1 VVKIGWNLQR
11 ASDDYL
17 GVRRALVVVALA
29 ALALALP
36 AAPAFAHAQL
46 LSTEPVGGT
55 AAAKAPGQVLLRFSE
70 PVQVSQAGVRVF
82 DADAERVTTET
93 ALHPRGKADEVALAL
108 PDLANGAYVVT
119 WRVTSADSHP
129 VHGAF
134 TFRVGPVPAAG
145 SNDQAL
151 ARQLLA
157 ADGGDTAVGAVY
169 SILRFL
175 AYGSLVLLV
184 GTLAF
189 LALIWPAGR
198 QVARARRLLVSAGAV
213 LAVTT
218 ALGIPTQALYA
229 NGLGFPELSSVGSH
243 LFESR
248 FGQVWGARLLLL
260 GVLAV
265 VLVAYRRWAAR
276 NSEGAPLPPA
286 LLAGG
291 GLTAAGLLL
300 TPALAGHAATRDLV
314 PLAVVSDLV
323 HLGSVSLW
331 LGGLVCL
338 VACVLPRRLADE
350 LSTVVPR
357 FSRLAGM
364 AVAAILVTGV
374 FQGWREVGSKDA
386 LTTTTYGRLLIV
398 KVILFGLM
406 VGLGA
411 LSRRWVHAR
420 YRVPAL
426 RLSPGPGA
434 AALDQETEAVSRL
447 RRAVGA
453 ETLLAVVVLAV
464 TSLLVSAEPARSALS
479 RPFSTELTTDDLLID
494 VTVDPAKAG
503 PTDFHFYTLSPE
515 GAVQDVAELTA
526 RLRLPE
532 ADVGPLPLKIEKVA
546 PGHYSAYGSEL
557 PLRGRWELE
566 VVARLTEIDQVRATT
581 TIPVR

>member
-1 VVKIGWNLQR
+1 LG
-11 ASDDYL
+11 DYP
-17 GVRRALVVVALA
+17 GVRRVLVVVAFA
-29 ALALALP
+29 ALGLVLP

-55 AAAKAPGQVLLRFSE
+55 AGDAPRRVLLRFSE
-70 PVQVSQAGVRVF
+70 PVQVSQVGVRVF
-82 DADAERVTTET
+82 DADAERITTET
-93 ALHPRGKADEVALAL
+93 ARHANGKSTEVVLPL
-108 PDLANGAYVVT
+108 PDLDNGAYVVT

-134 TFRVGPVPAAG
+134 TFRVGPVPASG
-145 SNDQAL
+145 NNDQAL

-169 SILRFL
+169 SALRFL

-189 LALIWPAGR
+189 LVLIWPAGR
-198 QVARARRLLVSAGAV
+198 RVARARRLVGWTGVVLGVS
-213 LAVTT
+213 T
-218 ALGIPTQALYA
+218 AAGIPTQALYA
-229 NGLGFPELSSVGSH
+229 NGLAFPELSSVGSH
-243 LFESR
+243 LFDSR

-260 GVLAV
+260 VVLAG
-265 VLVAYRRWAAR
+265 VLVACRRWADRTFEDA
-276 NSEGAPLPPA
+276 APPPG
-286 LLAGG
+286 LLVAG
-291 GLTAAGLLL
+291 GLTVAGLLL

-338 VACVLPRRLADE
+338 IACVLPRRLADE
-350 LSTVVPR
+350 LSDVVPR
-357 FSRLAGM
+357 FSRLAM
-364 AVAAILVTGV
+364 AAVATILVTGL

-386 LTTTTYGRLLIV
+386 LTTTTYGRLLLV
-398 KVILFGLM
+398 KFVLFGVM
-406 VGLGA
+406 VGLGG

-434 AALDQETEAVSRL
+434 AALDQDSETVARL
-447 RRAVGA
+447 RRTVGA
-453 ETLLAVVVLAV
+453 ETVVAVVVLAV
-464 TSLLVSAEPARSALS
+464 TSLLVAAEPARSALS
-479 RPFSTELTTDDLLID
+479 RPYSTELVTDDLLIN

-503 PTDFHFYTLSPE
+503 PSDFHFYTLTPE
-515 GAVQDVAELTA
+515 GAVADVAEFTA
-526 RLRLPE
+526 SLRLPD
-532 ADVGPLPLKIEKVA
+532 ADVGPLALKIDKVA

-557 PLRGRWELE
+557 PLRGSWELE

>member
-1 VVKIGWNLQR
+1 M
-11 ASDDYL
+11 
-17 GVRRALVVVALA
+17 RRVLVVVALA
-29 ALALALP
+29 ALALVLP

-46 LSTEPVGGT
+46 LSTEPVNGT
-55 AAAKAPGQVLLRFSE
+55 AAAKAPSQVLLRFSE
-70 PVQVSQAGVRVF
+70 AVQVSQAGIRVF

-93 ALHPRGKADEVALAL
+93 ARHAKGKADEVTLAL
-108 PDLANGAYVVT
+108 PDLANGLYVVT

-134 TFRVGPVPAAG
+134 TFRVGPVPAAA

-151 ARQLLA
+151 ARRLLA

-169 SILRFL
+169 SVLRFL

-189 LALIWPAGR
+189 LVVIWPAGR
-198 QVARARRLLVSAGAV
+198 RVARARRLLVSAWTV
-213 LAVTT
+213 LALAT
-218 ALGIPTQALYA
+218 AVGIPTQALYA
-229 NGLGFPELSSVGSH
+229 NGLGFSQLGSVGSH
-243 LFESR
+243 LFDSR

-260 GVLAV
+260 GGLAV
-265 VLVAYRRWAAR
+265 VLVAYRRWAAGNPDDAAPPR
-276 NSEGAPLPPA
+276 PLLVGGA
-286 LLAGG
+286 
-291 GLTAAGLLL
+291 LTAAGLLL

-314 PLAVVSDLV
+314 PLAIVSDLV

-338 VACVLPRRLADE
+338 VACVLPRRLAEE
-350 LSTVVPR
+350 LSAVVPR
-357 FSRLAGM
+357 FSRLA
-364 AVAAILVTGV
+364 AVAVTAILVTGV

-386 LTTTTYGRLLIV
+386 LTSTTYGRLLMV
-398 KVILFGLM
+398 KFILFGAM
-406 VGLGA
+406 VGFGG
-411 LSRRWVHAR
+411 LSRRWVQAR

-434 AALDQETEAVSRL
+434 AAGGDTETVSRL
-447 RRAVGA
+447 RRTVGA
-453 ETLLAVVVLAV
+453 ETVLAVIVLAV
-464 TSLLVSAEPARSALS
+464 TSLLVAAEPARSALS
-479 RPFSTELTTDDLLID
+479 RPYSTELTTDDLLID

-503 PTDFHFYTLSPE
+503 PTDFHFYTLTPE
-515 GAVQDVAELTA
+515 GAVADVAEFTA
-526 RLRLPE
+526 SLRLPE

>member
-1 VVKIGWNLQR
+1 MKTT
-11 ASDDYL
+11 ADDYP
-17 GVRRALVVVALA
+17 GVRRVLVAVALA
-29 ALALALP
+29 ALGLVLP

-55 AAAKAPGQVLLRFSE
+55 AAADAPRQVVLRFSE
-70 PVQVSQAGVRVF
+70 PVQVSQVGVRVF

-93 ALHPRGKADEVALAL
+93 ARHPKGKAQEVALPL
-108 PDLANGAYVVT
+108 PDLANGGYVVT

-134 TFRVGPVPAAG
+134 TFRVGPVPASG

-157 ADGGDTAVGAVY
+157 ADGGDTTVGATY
-169 SILRFL
+169 SALRFL

-184 GTLAF
+184 GSLAF
-189 LALIWPAGR
+189 VALVWPAGR
-198 QVARARRLLVSAGAV
+198 RMPRARRLVLAAGAV
-213 LAVTT
+213 LAITT
-218 ALGIPTQALYA
+218 ALGIPTQALYV
-229 NGLGFPELSSVGSH
+229 NGLAFSDLSTVGSH
-243 LFESR
+243 LFDSR
-248 FGQVWGARLLLL
+248 FGQVWGVRLLLL
-260 GVLAV
+260 GLLAV
-265 VLVAYRRWAAR
+265 VLVAFRRWDARSPQDAA
-276 NSEGAPLPPA
+276 PPRP

-314 PLAVVSDLV
+314 PLAVASDLV
-323 HLGSVSLW
+323 HLASVSLW

-357 FSRLAGM
+357 FSRLATV
-364 AVAAILVTGV
+364 AVAAVLVTGV
-374 FQGWREVGSKDA
+374 FQAWREVGSKDA
-386 LTTTTYGRLLIV
+386 LTSTTYGRLLMV
-398 KVILFGLM
+398 KVMLFGLL
-406 VGLGA
+406 VGLGG
-411 LSRRWVHAR
+411 LSRRWIHAR

-434 AALDQETEAVSRL
+434 AALDQDAETVSRL
-447 RRAVGA
+447 RRTVGA
-453 ETLLAVVVLAV
+453 ETVVAVVVLAV
-464 TSLLVSAEPARSALS
+464 TALLVAAEPARSALA

-503 PTDFHFYTLSPE
+503 PADFHFYTLTPE
-515 GAVQDVAELTA
+515 GAVSDVAEFTA
-526 RLRLPE
+526 RLRLAE
-532 ADVGPLPLKIEKVA
+532 ADVGPLPLNVEKVA
-546 PGHYSAYGSEL
+546 PGHYAAYRSEL
-557 PLRGRWELE
+557 PLRGSWELE
-566 VVARLTEIDQVRATT
+566 VVARLTEIDQVRATA

>member
-1 VVKIGWNLQR
+1 LG
-11 ASDDYL
+11 DYP
-17 GVRRALVVVALA
+17 GVRRVLVVVAFA
-29 ALALALP
+29 ALGLVLP

-55 AAAKAPGQVLLRFSE
+55 AGDAPRRVLLRFSE
-70 PVQVSQAGVRVF
+70 PVQVSQVGVRVF

-93 ALHPRGKADEVALAL
+93 ARHANGKSTEVVLPL
-108 PDLANGAYVVT
+108 PDLDNGAYVVT

-134 TFRVGPVPAAG
+134 TFRVGPVPASG
-145 SNDQAL
+145 NNDQAL

-169 SILRFL
+169 TALRFL

-189 LALIWPAGR
+189 LVLIWPAGR
-198 QVARARRLLVSAGAV
+198 RVARARRLVGWTGVV
-213 LAVTT
+213 LAVST
-218 ALGIPTQALYA
+218 AAGIPTQALYV
-229 NGLGFPELSSVGSH
+229 NGLAFPELSSVGSH
-243 LFESR
+243 LFDSR
-248 FGQVWGARLLLL
+248 FGQVWGVRLLLL
-260 GVLAV
+260 VVLAG
-265 VLVAYRRWAAR
+265 VLVACRRWADR
-276 NSEGAPLPPA
+276 NAEDAAPPPG
-286 LLAGG
+286 LLVAGG
-291 GLTAAGLLL
+291 VTVAGLLL

-338 VACVLPRRLADE
+338 IACVLPRRLADE
-350 LSTVVPR
+350 LSDVVPR
-357 FSRLAGM
+357 FSRLAM
-364 AVAAILVTGV
+364 AAVATILVTGL

-386 LTTTTYGRLLIV
+386 LTTTTYGRLLLV
-398 KVILFGLM
+398 KFVLFGVM
-406 VGLGA
+406 VGLGG

-434 AALDQETEAVSRL
+434 AAHDQDSETVARL
-447 RRAVGA
+447 RRTVGA
-453 ETLLAVVVLAV
+453 ETVVAVVVLAV
-464 TSLLVSAEPARSALS
+464 TSLLVAAEPARSALS
-479 RPFSTELTTDDLLID
+479 RPYSTELVTDDLLID

-503 PTDFHFYTLSPE
+503 PSDFHFYTLTPE
-515 GAVQDVAELTA
+515 GAVADVAEFTA
-526 RLRLPE
+526 RLRLPA
-532 ADVGPLPLKIEKVA
+532 ADVGPLALKIDKVA

-557 PLRGRWELE
+557 PLRGSWELE

>member
-1 VVKIGWNLQR
+1 M
-11 ASDDYL
+11 
-17 GVRRALVVVALA
+17 VVAFA
-29 ALALALP
+29 ALGLVLP

-55 AAAKAPGQVLLRFSE
+55 AGDAPRRVLLRFSE
-70 PVQVSQAGVRVF
+70 PVQVSQVGVRVF
-82 DADAERVTTET
+82 DADAERITTET
-93 ALHPRGKADEVALAL
+93 ARHANGKSTEVVLPL
-108 PDLANGAYVVT
+108 PDLDNGAYVVT

-134 TFRVGPVPAAG
+134 TFRVGPVPASG
-145 SNDQAL
+145 NNDQAL

-169 SILRFL
+169 SALRFL

-189 LALIWPAGR
+189 LVLIWPAGR
-198 QVARARRLLVSAGAV
+198 RVARARRLVGWTGVVLGVS
-213 LAVTT
+213 T
-218 ALGIPTQALYA
+218 AAGIPTQALYA
-229 NGLGFPELSSVGSH
+229 NGLAFPELSSVGSH
-243 LFESR
+243 LFDSR
-248 FGQVWGARLLLL
+248 FGQVWGVRLLLL
-260 GVLAV
+260 VVLAG
-265 VLVAYRRWAAR
+265 VLVACRRWADRTFEDA
-276 NSEGAPLPPA
+276 APPPG
-286 LLAGG
+286 LLVAG
-291 GLTAAGLLL
+291 GLTVAGLLL

-338 VACVLPRRLADE
+338 IACVLPRRLADE
-350 LSTVVPR
+350 LSDVVPR
-357 FSRLAGM
+357 FSRLAM
-364 AVAAILVTGV
+364 AAVATILVTGL

-386 LTTTTYGRLLIV
+386 LTTTTYGRLLLV
-398 KVILFGLM
+398 KFVLFGVM
-406 VGLGA
+406 VGLGG

-434 AALDQETEAVSRL
+434 AALDQDSETVARL
-447 RRAVGA
+447 RRTVGA
-453 ETLLAVVVLAV
+453 ETVVAVVVLAV
-464 TSLLVSAEPARSALS
+464 TSLLVAAEPARSALS
-479 RPFSTELTTDDLLID
+479 RPYSTELVTDDLLIN

-503 PTDFHFYTLSPE
+503 PSDFHFYTLTPE
-515 GAVQDVAELTA
+515 GAVADVAEFTA
-526 RLRLPE
+526 SLRLPD
-532 ADVGPLPLKIEKVA
+532 ADVGPLALKIDKVA

-557 PLRGRWELE
+557 PLRGSWELE

>member
-1 VVKIGWNLQR
+1 M
-11 ASDDYL
+11 DDYPA
-17 GVRRALVVVALA
+17 VRRALVVVALA
-29 ALALALP
+29 ALGLVLP

-46 LSTEPVGGT
+46 LSTEPLNGT
-55 AAAKAPGQVLLRFSE
+55 AAPDAPRQVLLRFSE

-93 ALHPRGKADEVALAL
+93 ARHPKGKSEEVALRL
-108 PDLANGAYVVT
+108 PSLANGNYVVT

-129 VHGAF
+129 IHGAF
-134 TFRVGPVPAAG
+134 TFRVGPVPPS
-145 SNDQAL
+145 SNDSAL
-151 ARQLLA
+151 ARRLLA

-169 SILRFL
+169 SVLRFM

-189 LALIWPAGR
+189 LTLIWPAGR
-198 QVARARRLLVSAGAV
+198 RVARARRLLVSAWSV
-213 LAVTT
+213 LTVTT

-229 NGLGFPELSSVGSH
+229 NGLGFPELPSVGSH
-243 LFESR
+243 LFETR

-260 GVLAV
+260 GVLAG
-265 VLVAYRRWAAR
+265 VLVAYRRWTAR
-276 NSEGAPLPPA
+276 SSEDASPPPA

-291 GLTAAGLLL
+291 ALTAAGLLL

-338 VACVLPRRLADE
+338 VACVLPRRLPDE
-350 LSTVVPR
+350 LSSVVPR
-357 FSRLAGM
+357 FSRLAGA

-398 KVILFGLM
+398 KVIVFGLM
-406 VGLGA
+406 VGLGG

-434 AALDQETEAVSRL
+434 AALDQDTQTVSRF
-447 RRAVGA
+447 RRTVGA
-453 ETLLAVVVLAV
+453 ETLLAVAVLAV
-464 TSLLVSAEPARSALS
+464 TSLLVSAEPARSALA
-479 RPFSTELTTDDLLID
+479 RPFSTELTTDEVLID

-503 PTDFHFYTLSPE
+503 PADFHFYTLTPE
-515 GAVQDVAELTA
+515 GAVQDVAEFTA

-532 ADVGPLPLKIEKVA
+532 ADVGPLPLKIEKMA
-546 PGHYSAYGSEL
+546 PGHFAAYGSEL

-581 TIPVR
+581 IIPVR

>member
-1 VVKIGWNLQR
+1 
-11 ASDDYL
+11 
-17 GVRRALVVVALA
+17 VVVALA
-29 ALALALP
+29 ALGWVLP
-36 AAPAFAHAQL
+36 AVPAFAHAQL

-55 AAAKAPGQVLLRFSE
+55 AGDAPRQILLRFSE
-70 PVQVSQAGVRVF
+70 PVQVSQVGVRVF

-93 ALHPRGKADEVALAL
+93 ARHPKGKSQEVALPL
-108 PDLANGAYVVT
+108 PDLDNGPYVVT

-145 SNDQAL
+145 GDVQAL

-157 ADGGDTAVGAVY
+157 ADGGDTAVGAAY
-169 SILRFL
+169 SGLRFL
-175 AYGSLVLLV
+175 AYASLVLLV
-184 GTLAF
+184 GTLTF
-189 LALIWPAGR
+189 LAVIWPVGR
-198 QVARARRLLVSAGAV
+198 SVARARRLLVSAWAV

-218 ALGIPTQALYA
+218 ALGIPTQALYV
-229 NGLGFPELSSVGSH
+229 NGLGFSELSSVGSH
-243 LFESR
+243 LFDSR
-248 FGQVWGARLLLL
+248 FGQVWGVRLLLL
-260 GVLAV
+260 GLLGV
-265 VLVAYRRWAAR
+265 VLVAFRRWAAR
-276 NSEGAPLPPA
+276 HDEAAPPPRA
-286 LLAGG
+286 FLVGG

-314 PLAVVSDLV
+314 PLAVASDLV

-338 VACVLPRRLADE
+338 VACVLPRRQADE
-350 LSTVVPR
+350 LAAVVPR
-357 FSRLAGM
+357 FSRLAAM
-364 AVAAILVTGV
+364 AVAAIVVTGV
-374 FQGWREVGSKDA
+374 FQGWREVGSQDA
-386 LTTTTYGRLLIV
+386 LTTTTYGRLLMV
-398 KVILFGLM
+398 KVILFGLL

-411 LSRRWVHAR
+411 VSRRWVHAR

-434 AALDQETEAVSRL
+434 AALDRDSEAVSRL
-447 RRAVGA
+447 RRTVGA
-453 ETLLAVVVLAV
+453 ETVVAVVVLAV
-464 TSLLVSAEPARSALS
+464 TSLLVAAEPARSALS
-479 RPFSTELTTDDLLID
+479 RPFSTELTTDDLLIN

-503 PTDFHFYTLSPE
+503 PADFHFYTLTPE
-515 GAVQDVAELTA
+515 GTQVDVAEFTA

-532 ADVGPLPLKIEKVA
+532 ADVGPLPLKTEKMA
-546 PGHYSAYGSEL
+546 PGHYAAYGSEL

>member
-1 VVKIGWNLQR
+1 M
-11 ASDDYL
+11 
-17 GVRRALVVVALA
+17 VVALA
-29 ALALALP
+29 ALGLVLP

-55 AAAKAPGQVLLRFSE
+55 AGDAPKQVLLRFSE

-82 DADAERVTTET
+82 DADAERITTET
-93 ALHPRGKADEVALAL
+93 ARHANGKSTEVVLPL
-108 PDLANGAYVVT
+108 PDLDNGAYVVT

-134 TFRVGPVPAAG
+134 TFRVGPVPASG
-145 SNDQAL
+145 NNDQAL

-169 SILRFL
+169 TALRFL

-189 LALIWPAGR
+189 LVLIWPAGR
-198 QVARARRLLVSAGAV
+198 RVARARRLVGWTGAV
-213 LAVTT
+213 LVVST
-218 ALGIPTQALYA
+218 AAGIPTQALYA
-229 NGLGFPELSSVGSH
+229 NGLAFPELSSVGSH

-260 GVLAV
+260 VVLAGVLRAF
-265 VLVAYRRWAAR
+265 RRWADR
-276 NSEGAPLPPA
+276 NPEDAAPPSGLMVA
-286 LLAGG
+286 G

-338 VACVLPRRLADE
+338 IACVLPRRLADE
-350 LSTVVPR
+350 LSAVVPR
-357 FSRLAGM
+357 FSRLAM
-364 AVAAILVTGV
+364 AAVAAILVTGL

-386 LTTTTYGRLLIV
+386 LTTTTYGRLLLV
-398 KVILFGLM
+398 KFVLFGLM
-406 VGLGA
+406 VGLGG

-434 AALDQETEAVSRL
+434 AAQDQDSETVARL
-447 RRAVGA
+447 RRTVGA
-453 ETLLAVVVLAV
+453 ETVVAVVVLAV
-464 TSLLVSAEPARSALS
+464 TSLLVAAEPARSALS
-479 RPFSTELTTDDLLID
+479 RPYSAELTTDDLLID

-503 PTDFHFYTLSPE
+503 PADFHFYTLTPE
-515 GAVQDVAELTA
+515 GAVADVAEFTA
-526 RLRLPE
+526 SLRLRA
-532 ADVGPLPLKIEKVA
+532 ADVGPLALKIDKVA

-557 PLRGRWELE
+557 PLRGSWELE